1 MQFVFTKKL
10 KTLCLAFMAIGII
23 AIIGG
28 LMTDHSEHHN
38 RFWSNILINSFFYL
52 AIGLGALF
60 FYALQYATETG
71 WTAVVKRVF
80 EGIFSSIP
88 VFGGILALVLLVGSF
103 GGHHVYHW
111 MDHSLMEPFLEDGTT
126 PNPKFDSIIAG
137 KEAYLNLPFFWIRTI
152 IYLAV
157 FTFFARYFRKESLR
171 EDAVGGTKIHFNMY
185 KKSAIFLIFFA
196 VFSSTASW
204 DWIMSIDVHWFSTLF
219 GWYVF
224 SGMWVGAMI
233 TAVLFVRFLKAK
245 GYLEFVNDSH
255 LHDLSKWMFALS
267 FLWTY
272 LWFSQFILIWYSN
285 IPEEVTYY
293 IQRIQDFKVPF
304 FGMFIVNFV
313 FPMIMLMSRTAKRIT
328 FLPIFVGIFI
338 FLGHWMD
345 TYMLIT
351 PGATQ
356 HFAIGFMEVGLFLG
370 FLGLFVYLTLNAF
383 TKAPFLAAN
392 HPYRD
397 ESEHFEI

>member
-1 MQFVFTKKL
+1 
-10 KTLCLAFMAIGII
+10 MAIGII
-23 AIIGG
+23 AILTG
-28 LMTDHSEHHN
+28 MFTDTSEHHN

-60 FYALQYATETG
+60 FYTLQYATETG
-71 WTAVVKRVF
+71 WTVVVKRIF

-88 VFGGILALVLLVGSF
+88 VFGGVLAIVLLVGTF
-103 GGHHVYHW
+103 GGHHIYHW
-111 MDHSLMEPFLEDGTT
+111 MDSAV
-126 PNPKFDSIIAG
+126 FDVDSDKYDAIIAG
-137 KEAYLNLPFFWIRTI
+137 KSAYLNKPFFWIRTLV
-152 IYLAV
+152 YLGV

-171 EDAVGGTKIHFNMY
+171 EDALGGTEIHFKLY
-185 KKSAIFLIFFA
+185 KKAAVFLIFFA

-204 DWIMSIDVHWFSTLF
+204 DWIMSIDTHWFSTLF

-233 TAVLFVRFLKAK
+233 TAVLFVRFLKGQ
-245 GYLEFVNDSH
+245 GYLEFVNESH

-285 IPEEVTYY
+285 IPEEVTYF
-293 IQRIQDFKVPF
+293 IERIEHFKVPF
-304 FGMFIVNFV
+304 FGMFLVNFI
-313 FPMIMLMSRTAKRIT
+313 FPMILLMSRKAKRIK
-328 FLPIFVGIFI
+328 FLPIFVGLII

-351 PGATQ
+351 PGATH
-356 HFAIGFMEVGLFLG
+356 HFHLGFMEVGIFLG
-370 FLGLFVYLTLNAF
+370 FLGLFVFLTLRAF
-383 TKAPFLAAN
+383 TKAPFLPVN

>member
-1 MQFVFTKKL
+1 
-10 KTLCLAFMAIGII
+10 MAVGII
-23 AIIGG
+23 AILTG
-28 LMTDHSEHHN
+28 MFTDTSEHHN
-38 RFWSNILINSFFYL
+38 RFWSNILINSFFFL

-71 WTAVVKRVF
+71 WTAVVKRIF
-80 EGIFSSIP
+80 EGIFSSVP

-103 GGHHVYHW
+103 GGHHIYHW
-111 MDHSLMEPFLEDGTT
+111 MDSAV
-126 PNPKFDSIIAG
+126 FDVDSDKYDAIIAG
-137 KEAYLNLPFFWIRTI
+137 KSAYLNKPFFWIRTI
-152 IYLAV
+152 LYLGV

-171 EDAVGGTKIHFNMY
+171 EDVVGGTEIHFKLY
-185 KKSAIFLIFFA
+185 KKAAVFLIFFA
-196 VFSSTASW
+196 VFSSTAAW
-204 DWIMSIDVHWFSTLF
+204 DWIMSIDTHWFSTLF

-224 SGMWVGAMI
+224 SGMWVGAII
-233 TAVLFVRFLKAK
+233 TAIMFVRYLKGQ
-245 GYLEFVNDSH
+245 GYLEFVNENH
-255 LHDLSKWMFALS
+255 MHDLSKWMFALS

-285 IPEEVTYY
+285 IPEEVTYF
-293 IQRIQDFKVPF
+293 IERIEHFKVPF

-313 FPMIMLMSRTAKRIT
+313 FPMIMLMSRKAKRIK
-328 FLPIFVGIFI
+328 FLPIFVGLII

-351 PGATQ
+351 PGATH
-356 HFAIGFMEVGLFLG
+356 HFNFGFMEIGIFLG
-370 FLGLFVYLTLNAF
+370 FLGLFVFLTLRAY

-392 HPYRD
+392 HPFRE

>member
-1 MQFVFTKKL
+1 
-10 KTLCLAFMAIGII
+10 MAIGII
-23 AIIGG
+23 AI
-28 LMTDHSEHHN
+28 LMGMFTDTSEHHN

-60 FYALQYATETG
+60 FYTLQYATETG
-71 WTAVVKRVF
+71 WTVVVKRVF

-88 VFGGILALVLLVGSF
+88 VFGGILALVLLVGTF
-103 GGHHVYHW
+103 GGHHIYHW
-111 MDHSLMEPFLEDGTT
+111 MDSAVHDL
-126 PNPKFDSIIAG
+126 DSDKYDAIIAG
-137 KEAYLNLPFFWIRTI
+137 KSAYLNKPFFWIRTLV
-152 IYLAV
+152 YLGV
-157 FTFFARYFRKESLR
+157 FTFFARYFRRESLR
-171 EDAVGGTKIHFNMY
+171 EDTMGGTEIHFKLY
-185 KKSAIFLIFFA
+185 KKAAIFLIFFA

-233 TAVLFVRFLKAK
+233 TAVLFVRFLKGQ
-245 GYLEFVNDSH
+245 GYLEFVNESH

-267 FLWTY
+267 FLWSY

-285 IPEEVTYY
+285 IPEEVTYF
-293 IQRIQDFKVPF
+293 IERIEHFKIPF

-313 FPMIMLMSRTAKRIT
+313 FPMILLMSRKAKRIK
-328 FLPIFVGIFI
+328 FLPIFVGLII

-351 PGATQ
+351 PGATH
-356 HFAIGFMEVGLFLG
+356 HFHIGFMEVGIFLG
-370 FLGLFVYLTLNAF
+370 FLGLFIFLTLRAY
-383 TKAPFLAAN
+383 TKAPFLPVN

>member
-1 MQFVFTKKL
+1 MQFVFNKKL
-10 KTLCLAFMAIGII
+10 KNLCLAFIAIGII
-23 AIIGG
+23 AIITG
-28 LMTDHSEHHN
+28 MITDHSDHHN
-38 RFWSNILINSFFYL
+38 RFWSNILINSFFFL

-71 WTAVVKRVF
+71 WTALVKRVF

-103 GGHHVYHW
+103 GGHHIYHW
-111 MDHSLMEPFLEDGTT
+111 MDPEVT
-126 PNPKFDSIIAG
+126 NPDSEHFDAIIAG
-137 KEAYLNLPFFWIRTI
+137 KTAYLNLPFFWIRTI
-152 IYLAV
+152 VYLGV

-171 EDAVGGTKIHFNMY
+171 EDAEGGTKIHFNLY

-196 VFSSTASW
+196 VFSSTAAW

-233 TAVLFVRFLKAK
+233 TAILLVRYLRSI
-245 GYLEFVNDSH
+245 GYLAFLTDSH
-255 LHDLSKWMFALS
+255 IHDLSKWMFALS

-293 IQRIQDFKVPF
+293 IERIEHFKWPF
-304 FGMFIVNFV
+304 FGMFLVNFV
-313 FPMIMLMSRTAKRIT
+313 MPMVMLMSRAAKRMK
-328 FLPIFVGIFI
+328 FLPMFVGIFI
-338 FLGHWMD
+338 FIGHWLD

-351 PGATQ
+351 PGATH
-356 HFAIGFMEVGLFLG
+356 HFHIGLMEVGIFLG
-370 FLGLFVYLTLNAF
+370 FLGLFALLTFKAF
-383 TKAPFLAAN
+383 TKASFLAKN
-392 HPYRD
+392 HPFRE
-397 ESEHFEI
+397 ESEHFQI

>member
-1 MQFVFTKKL
+1 MQFVFNKKL
-10 KTLCLAFMAIGII
+10 KSLCFAFMAIGII
-23 AIIGG
+23 AILTG
-28 LMTDHSEHHN
+28 MFTDTSEHHN

-60 FYALQYATETG
+60 FYTLQYATETG
-71 WTAVVKRVF
+71 WTVVVKRIF

-88 VFGGILALVLLVGSF
+88 VFGGVLAIVLLVGTF
-103 GGHHVYHW
+103 GGHHIYHW
-111 MDHSLMEPFLEDGTT
+111 MDSAV
-126 PNPKFDSIIAG
+126 FDVDSDKYDAIIAG
-137 KEAYLNLPFFWIRTI
+137 KSAYLNKPFFWIRTLV
-152 IYLAV
+152 YLGV

-171 EDAVGGTKIHFNMY
+171 EDALGGTEIHFKLY
-185 KKSAIFLIFFA
+185 KKAAVFLIFFA

-233 TAVLFVRFLKAK
+233 TAVLFVRFLKGQ
-245 GYLEFVNDSH
+245 GYLEFVNESH

-285 IPEEVTYY
+285 IPEEVTYF
-293 IQRIQDFKVPF
+293 IERIEHFKVPF
-304 FGMFIVNFV
+304 FGMFLVNFI
-313 FPMIMLMSRTAKRIT
+313 FPMILLMSRKAKRIK
-328 FLPIFVGIFI
+328 FLPIFVGLII

-351 PGATQ
+351 PGATH
-356 HFAIGFMEVGLFLG
+356 HFHLGFMEVGIFLG
-370 FLGLFVYLTLNAF
+370 FLGLFVFLTLRAF
-383 TKAPFLAAN
+383 TKAPFLPVN

>member
-1 MQFVFTKKL
+1 MQFVFSKKL
-10 KTLCLAFMAIGII
+10 KSLCFAFMAVGII
-23 AIIGG
+23 AILTG
-28 LMTDHSEHHN
+28 MFTDTSEHHN
-38 RFWSNILINSFFYL
+38 RFWSNILINSFFFL

-71 WTAVVKRVF
+71 WTAVVKRIF
-80 EGIFSSIP
+80 EGIFSSVP

-103 GGHHVYHW
+103 GGHHIYHW
-111 MDHSLMEPFLEDGTT
+111 MDSAV
-126 PNPKFDSIIAG
+126 FDVDSDKYDAIIAG
-137 KEAYLNLPFFWIRTI
+137 KSAYLNKPFFWIRTI
-152 IYLAV
+152 LYLGV

-171 EDAVGGTKIHFNMY
+171 EDVVGGTEIHFKLY
-185 KKSAIFLIFFA
+185 KKAAVFLIFFA
-196 VFSSTASW
+196 VFSSTAAW
-204 DWIMSIDVHWFSTLF
+204 DWIMSIDTHWFSTLF

-224 SGMWVGAMI
+224 SGMWVGAII
-233 TAVLFVRFLKAK
+233 TAIMFVRYLKGQ
-245 GYLEFVNDSH
+245 GYLEFVNENH
-255 LHDLSKWMFALS
+255 MHDLSKWMFALS

-285 IPEEVTYY
+285 IPEEVTYF
-293 IQRIQDFKVPF
+293 IERIEHFKVPF

-313 FPMIMLMSRTAKRIT
+313 FPMIMLMSRKAKRIK
-328 FLPIFVGIFI
+328 FLPIFVGLII

-351 PGATQ
+351 PGATH
-356 HFAIGFMEVGLFLG
+356 HFNFGFMEIGIFLG
-370 FLGLFVYLTLNAF
+370 FLGLFVFLTLRAY

-392 HPYRD
+392 HPFRE